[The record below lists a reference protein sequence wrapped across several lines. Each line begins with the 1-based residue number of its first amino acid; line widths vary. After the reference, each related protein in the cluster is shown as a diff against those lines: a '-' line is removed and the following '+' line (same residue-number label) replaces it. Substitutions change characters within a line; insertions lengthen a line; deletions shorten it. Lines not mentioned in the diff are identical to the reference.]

1 MHAFPLHQSIFWCFS
16 SFLEFYS
23 CFTHHACLFHLLAS
37 SLTWFFFSLTTQQF
51 IYINIYIYIYICITM
66 HHWLFTGKFRRKKIL
81 HIN

>member
-51 IYINIYIYIYICITM
+51 IYIYIYICMYVYIYIYVCMYNHASLIVY
-66 HHWLFTGKFRRKKIL
+66 RKI
-81 HIN
+81 